1 MSKKDYEKFV
11 LKIEQLNKL
20 VELINTSPEKY
31 QLMISC
37 TNHKEVVDLANQWG
51 FDIDKRWGEY

>member
-11 LKIEQLNKL
+11 LKIEHLNKL
-20 VELINTSPEKY
+20 VELINNSPEKY

-51 FDIDKRWGEY
+51 FDIGKRWGEY

>member
-1 MSKKDYEKFV
+1 MSKKDYQKFV
-11 LKIEQLNKL
+11 LKIEHLNKL
-20 VELINTSPEKY
+20 VELINNSPEKY

-51 FDIDKRWGEY
+51 FDIGKRWGEY

>member
-11 LKIEQLNKL
+11 LKIENLNKL
-20 VELINTSPEKY
+20 VELINNSPEKY

>member
-51 FDIDKRWGEY
+51 FDIGKRWGEY

>member
-11 LKIEQLNKL
+11 LKIENLNKL
-20 VELINTSPEKY
+20 VQLINNSPEKY

>member
-1 MSKKDYEKFV
+1 MSKKDYEKF
-11 LKIEQLNKL
+11 LSKIENLNKL

-51 FDIDKRWGEY
+51 FDIGKRWGEY

>member
-11 LKIEQLNKL
+11 LKIEHLNKL

-51 FDIDKRWGEY
+51 FDIGKRWGEY

>member
-11 LKIEQLNKL
+11 LKIENLNKL
-20 VELINTSPEKY
+20 VELINNSPEKY

-37 TNHKEVVDLANQWG
+37 TNHKEVVDLAYQWG
-51 FDIDKRWGEY
+51 FDIGKRWGEY

>member
-11 LKIEQLNKL
+11 LKIKHLNKL

-37 TNHKEVVDLANQWG
+37 TNHQEVVDLANQWG
-51 FDIDKRWGEY
+51 FDIGKRWGEY

>member
-1 MSKKDYEKFV
+1 MSKKDYEKFL
-11 LKIEQLNKL
+11 LKIEHLNKL
-20 VELINTSPEKY
+20 VELINNSPEKY

-51 FDIDKRWGEY
+51 FDIGKRWGEY

>member
-11 LKIEQLNKL
+11 LKIENLNKL
-20 VELINTSPEKY
+20 VELINNSPEKY

-51 FDIDKRWGEY
+51 FDIGKRWGEY

>member
-20 VELINTSPEKY
+20 VELINISPEKY
-31 QLMISC
+31 KLMISC

>member
-37 TNHKEVVDLANQWG
+37 TNHKEVVDLANKWG
-51 FDIDKRWGEY
+51 FDIGKRWGEY